1 MFNIVYFLILYIIN
15 IRSYIIKSENE
26 YKTLLIKE
34 CANFL
39 ENCQIFPHWY
49 KLKANFL
56 INIIHFNSSRITKCT
71 LVSFYIIF
79 FKIDFRLVSLIWP
92 YFGRTKSYTSS
103 LRFAISPS
111 FPENKYVLKVN
122 YWSTRIRTEICS
134 KLTIKTPERRQWRH
148 SGDFIVNFEL
158 CPTFFWCFHRWL
170 WTGRCCWV

>member
-26 YKTLLIKE
+26 YKTLVIKE

-39 ENCQIFPHWY
+39 ENCQIFQHWY

-56 INIIHFNSSRITKCT
+56 INIIHFNSWRITKCT

-79 FKIDFRLVSLIWP
+79 FKIYFRLVSLIWP
-92 YFGRTKSYTSS
+92 YFGRTKGYTSS

-111 FPENKYVLKVN
+111 FPENKYVLN
-122 YWSTRIRTEICS
+122 YWSTRIRSEICS
-134 KLTIKTPERRQWRH
+134 KLTIKTPERRQWRR

-158 CPTFFWCFHRWL
+158 CPTFF
-170 WTGRCCWV
+170 